1 MHLRKIGGGVAA
13 AFGLTAALGSTAAC
27 AGTPCED
34 VKSQIAAKLEAKG
47 VKAYTLDVVAA
58 DEVKD
63 QKVVGSCEGGTKK
76 IVYSKGTAAAAT
88 SEPPA
93 ANP

>member
-1 MHLRKIGGGVAA
+1 MQLLKIGGGVVAVLG
-13 AFGLTAALGSTAAC
+13 FTAVW

-47 VKAYTLDVVAA
+47 VKAYTLDVVAT
-58 DEVKD
+58 DDVKD

-76 IVYSKGTAAAAT
+76 IVYSRGTAAAAT

-93 ANP
+93 AKP

>member
-1 MHLRKIGGGVAA
+1 MNLLKIGGGVVAVL
-13 AFGLTAALGSTAAC
+13 GLTSAW

-34 VKSQIAAKLEAKG
+34 IKSQIATKLEAKG
-47 VKAYTLDVVAA
+47 VKAYTLDVVAN
-58 DEVKD
+58 DDVKD

-76 IVYSKGTAAAAT
+76 IVYSRGTAAAAT